1 MNRGRNFEGKEW
13 WREENLAD
21 LAAFNL
27 IDAEKNK
34 FSRNLYLYRGWEKQ
48 IDKNIYLIKNDKI

>member
-34 FSRNLYLYRGWEKQ
+34 FSRILYRRWEKQ
-48 IDKNIYLIKNDKI
+48 IEKIYI

>member
-1 MNRGRNFEGKEW
+1 M
-13 WREENLAD
+13 AD

-34 FSRNLYLYRGWEKQ
+34 FSRNLYLYRGWEKLRYIQ
-48 IDKNIYLIKNDKI
+48 SFSPNPTI